1 MVTMTQ
7 RHSDP
12 RVQRLLEKLYG
23 LYEELKSDEHYEM
36 TESVAYG
43 HHDPFDIPTCICD
56 ACGEQPT
63 MEMARSEPPRWSV
76 VCRCGRKPPSV
87 RKSQWQAMLEWN
99 GINLASFDYRD
110 LPLFGLSNLDAETG
124 HKRLAGFRRNLELRY
139 NIATLEGYCADDTAL
154 FRHRATRERLHTKAA
169 GLFNVVPVGPPVDQ
183 AGQAKDQERILIYD
197 RRESQAI
204 RFSIASE
211 HDNAN

>member
-12 RVQRLLEKLYG
+12 RVQRLLEKLDG

-63 MEMARSEPPRWSV
+63 MEMARSEPPRWSM

-139 NIATLEGYCADDTAL
+139 NIATLEGDIARMTQRSLGIEQPGKGY
-154 FRHRATRERLHTKAA
+154 TRRLQAYLMWCLWGLRLTK
-169 GLFNVVPVGPPVDQ
+169 L
-183 AGQAKDQERILIYD
+183 AKQKTKN
-197 RRESQAI
+197 ES
-204 RFSIASE
+204 
-211 HDNAN
+211 